1 MLPLELLE
9 NASSL
14 MNFGYI
20 QRTWMMQHIEVIA
33 KKYKLKNSDLTL
45 LYLLHFNKDVK
56 TAKDITKFSDLK
68 RGNISLIVETLTCK
82 GYITQS
88 SIEGDRRMKK
98 LELTSK
104 CDKIM
109 EEVDEVINKLLKIT
123 MERISNEEINVL
135 RTCVRKM
142 YENMQKEDLKFSE
155 EK

>member
-1 MLPLELLE
+1 MLPLELME

-20 QRTWMMQHIEVIA
+20 QRTWLTQHVELIA

-45 LYLLHFNKDVK
+45 LYLLHFNKSVK
-56 TAKDITKFSDLK
+56 TAKDITKFSELK

-88 SIEGDRRMKK
+88 SIKGDRRMKK
-98 LELTSK
+98 LELTTK
-104 CDKIM
+104 CKPIL
-109 EEVDEVINKLLKIT
+109 EEVDEVINNLLKIM
-123 MERISNEEINVL
+123 MEGISDEEINVL
-135 RTCVRKM
+135 RTAVRKM
-142 YENMQKEDLKFSE
+142 YENMQKEDITFSE

>member
-1 MLPLELLE
+1 
-9 NASSL
+9 
-14 MNFGYI
+14 
-20 QRTWMMQHIEVIA
+20 
-33 KKYKLKNSDLTL
+33 
-45 LYLLHFNKDVK
+45 
-56 TAKDITKFSDLK
+56 
-68 RGNISLIVETLTCK
+68 
-82 GYITQS
+82 
-88 SIEGDRRMKK
+88 MKK